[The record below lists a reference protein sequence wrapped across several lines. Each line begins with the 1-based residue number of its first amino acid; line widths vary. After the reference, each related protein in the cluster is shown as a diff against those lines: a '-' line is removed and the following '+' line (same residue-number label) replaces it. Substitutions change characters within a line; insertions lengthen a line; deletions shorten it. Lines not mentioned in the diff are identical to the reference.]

1 MQQVSFYGFLKM
13 KERNAIRD
21 ILIKKISYL
30 SEFSETK
37 WKLNNIQCLHCE
49 FISL

>member
-21 ILIKKISYL
+21 NLIKKYRIC
-30 SEFSETK
+30 
-37 WKLNNIQCLHCE
+37 LNLVKRNGN
-49 FISL
+49 